1 MSGVR
6 EPFSLRERK
15 VFGQATRGIAGA
27 AIARRLARAG
37 VRGTVIVQLCAFRP
51 TF

>member
-15 VFGQATRGIAGA
+15 VFVAGHTGDRGRGDRAATGARGGA
-27 AIARRLARAG
+27 R
-37 VRGTVIVQLCAFRP
+37 
-51 TF
+51 